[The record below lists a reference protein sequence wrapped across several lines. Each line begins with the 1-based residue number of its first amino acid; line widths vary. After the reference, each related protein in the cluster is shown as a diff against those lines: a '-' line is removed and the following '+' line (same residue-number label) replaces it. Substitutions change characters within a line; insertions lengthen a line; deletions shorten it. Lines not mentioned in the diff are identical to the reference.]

1 MFITQSNFSKE
12 NFNGSQAS
20 PFPVAISEH
29 LQEWPQVRLGD
40 IDSHQVD
47 PDDFHE
53 DNHQHHLDDQD
64 GSQVGCFLQ
73 EEEPLPPTPLHQVVL
88 LIFSMSM
95 SQCRNWWQ
103 SATSQTFF

>member
-1 MFITQSNFSKE
+1 M
-12 NFNGSQAS
+12 
-20 PFPVAISEH
+20 
-29 LQEWPQVRLGD
+29 RLGD

-88 LIFSMSM
+88 LIGWLFYVYVSMPQLVAICNEPNIS
-95 SQCRNWWQ
+95 SKTIVIAIILQNI
-103 SATSQTFF
+103 

>member
-1 MFITQSNFSKE
+1 M
-12 NFNGSQAS
+12 
-20 PFPVAISEH
+20 
-29 LQEWPQVRLGD
+29 RLGD

-95 SQCRNWWQ
+95 TQCRNWWR
-103 SATSQTFF
+103 SATSQTFFSKTIVIAILLIFSQNI